1 MKRLFVFFLLPS
13 LLLIGCKPASSSPTT
28 DPAIELSRTLTV
40 FAAASLTDAF
50 TEIAAN
56 FEAANPGV
64 TVTHN
69 FAGSQALSTQIMEGA
84 PADVFASANATQM
97 DEVMMGGFVAP
108 DALQIF
114 LTNALVIIVPEDN
127 PAGVD
132 GVGDLANSGL

>member
-1 MKRLFVFFLLPS
+1 
-13 LLLIGCKPASSSPTT
+13 
-28 DPAIELSRTLTV
+28 
-40 FAAASLTDAF
+40 
-50 TEIAAN
+50 
-56 FEAANPGV
+56 
-64 TVTHN
+64 
-69 FAGSQALSTQIMEGA
+69 MEGA

-114 LTNALVIIVPEDN
+114 LTNALVIIVSEDN